1 MTTPGLPTIR
11 RMLAVCALLVFA
23 ALAHADAGIFA
34 AVVREGDAFVVTAT
48 MDAPVSLRTAWGVLT
63 DYEHMAGIVAN
74 LSSSR
79 VLERHGNQLVIR
91 QEGAVKYGLF
101 TFAFE
106 TEREIRLEPMQRIL
120 AKNLSGSVKRMESET
135 RLAPNEHGGV
145 HIAYRAEIV
154 PDSFLGRLFG
164 GSFARDGVHDQ
175 FRLLV
180 EEMQRRETPGA
191 ELKPATP
198 AGH

>member
-1 MTTPGLPTIR
+1 MPSLPTIA
-11 RMLAVCALLVFA
+11 RMLAVYALLIA
-23 ALAHADAGIFA
+23 ATLVHADAGIFA
-34 AVVREGDAFVVTAT
+34 AVVREGDVFVVTAA
-48 MDAPVSLRTAWGVLT
+48 MDVPVSLRTAWAVLT

-79 VLERHGNQLVIR
+79 VLERHGNRLIVR
-91 QEGAVKYGLF
+91 QEGAVKYGPF
-101 TFAFE
+101 SFSFD
-106 TEREIRLEPMQRIL
+106 TEREIRLEPMRHI
-120 AKNLSGSVKRMESET
+120 AARNLSGSVKRMESET
-135 RLAPNEHGGV
+135 RLTPNEHGGV

-180 EEMQRRETPGA
+180 EEMQRREAPGA